1 MIRYGGGERDN
12 FTLFGFRPDVIDKDV
27 QSPLMNGSAFFI
39 FCSKVVRL
47 TTMMVDPFDALAPAI
62 RGWESISAI
71 SPKMPPWLAEDAALA
86 DPSQDR
92 FDPVDDLENLH
103 LTGLDDIG

>member
-1 MIRYGGGERDN
+1 M
-12 FTLFGFRPDVIDKDV
+12 FK
-27 QSPLMNGSAFFI
+27 SPLMNGSAFFI

-47 TTMMVDPFDALAPAI
+47 TTMMAVPLRRPGAGHSGLGIDQ
-62 RGWESISAI
+62 RN
-71 SPKMPPWLAEDAALA
+71 LAEDAALA

-103 LTGLDDIG
+103 LTGLDDIGQVAFFAFLENPVPGLQGLPLKYGF

>member
-1 MIRYGGGERDN
+1 M
-12 FTLFGFRPDVIDKDV
+12 
-27 QSPLMNGSAFFI
+27 
-39 FCSKVVRL
+39 

-62 RGWESISAI
+62 QGWESIGAI
-71 SPKMPPWLAEDAALA
+71 SPKMPPWLAEDATLA

-103 LTGLDDIG
+103 LTGLDEIGQVAFFAFLENPIPSLQGLPLKYGF